1 MKEKTEKRKK
11 LVDMTPVSRLTYA
24 LYIGILVLAATI
36 TYFVVAEYYIYSSE
50 QGNNFVSIEVINN
63 GVDTFADGAHP
74 FLVVTVT
81 PKEESSTEIDLA
93 SAHYRTKYKSEE
105 YMMNYTALMILPDTA
120 YATEFNI
127 TATAKTRDGRKYTR
141 ITTVKTKEA
150 PDVKFKIG

>member
-50 QGNNFVSIEVINN
+50 QGNNFVSIEVMNN

-74 FLVVTVT
+74 FLVITAT
-81 PKEESSTEIDLA
+81 AKEESSTEIDLA

-127 TATAKTRDGRKYTR
+127 TATAKTRDGRRYTR
-141 ITTVKTKEA
+141 ITTVKTQEA
-150 PDVKFKIG
+150 PDVIFKVG